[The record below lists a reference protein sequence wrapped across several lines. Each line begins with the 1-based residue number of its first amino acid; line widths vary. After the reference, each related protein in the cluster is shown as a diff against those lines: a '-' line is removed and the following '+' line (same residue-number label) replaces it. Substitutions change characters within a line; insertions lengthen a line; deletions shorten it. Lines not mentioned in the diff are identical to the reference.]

1 MASDKKMH
9 VTVITPARKVFDED
23 ANSAI
28 VQATDGEMGFL
39 PGHAPLVA
47 TLGMGE
53 VKVARA
59 DGSHRRFVVRGGFV
73 QVKDNLVSILTPE
86 SVGTDEIN
94 TAKLDEE
101 AAKLGTSP
109 EKKAE
114 KEEWQKKQAWIAA
127 RKKAVESASTSKAH

>member
-28 VQATDGEMGFL
+28 VQAIDGEMGFL

-53 VKVARA
+53 IKVSRA
-59 DGSHRRFVVRGGFV
+59 DGSKKSFVIRGGFV

-86 SVGTDEIN
+86 SVGIDEFN
-94 TAKLDEE
+94 KAKLEEE
-101 AAKLGTSP
+101 ASKLGAAP

-114 KEEWQKKQAWIAA
+114 KDEWVKKQAWIAA
-127 RKKAVESASTSKAH
+127 RKKAVENPSATKAH